1 MAIGNTEHVCGLIAL
16 GDAVRPDARSV
27 IEHLRHAGVDRLVR
41 DRMVSRAEDY
51 LVSGEL
57 SSSGSRL
64 NEAARCAEAV
74 LDRLEVRRLK
84 AA

>member
-1 MAIGNTEHVCGLIAL
+1 L
-16 GDAVRPDARSV
+16 AVSLLAMPRRGTSRV
-27 IEHLRHAGVDRLVR
+27 IAGVDRLVR